1 MLSRR
6 SFIRS
11 ILVGLG
17 AICAGDWEKLV
28 KAAEGRAYYRVV
40 VLGDPHLPVRILHHP
55 HKADQEKILAAKNAV
70 IDDINSWPDVDAVAV
85 VGDLVEQ
92 RAVPKEYAYIRK
104 FFGRLKHK
112 LWVING
118 NHEFLYRDQPRPDG
132 KPVVADPAVWN
143 ASWNISVPLA
153 AAEAVVYEGG
163 RAISSYFSVCRR
175 SFTDRDGR

>member
-1 MLSRR
+1 MWREKGRWIMLSRR

-92 RAVPKEYAYIRK
+92 RAVPKE
-104 FFGRLKHK
+104 
-112 LWVING
+112 
-118 NHEFLYRDQPRPDG
+118 
-132 KPVVADPAVWN
+132 
-143 ASWNISVPLA
+143 
-153 AAEAVVYEGG
+153 
-163 RAISSYFSVCRR
+163 
-175 SFTDRDGR
+175 